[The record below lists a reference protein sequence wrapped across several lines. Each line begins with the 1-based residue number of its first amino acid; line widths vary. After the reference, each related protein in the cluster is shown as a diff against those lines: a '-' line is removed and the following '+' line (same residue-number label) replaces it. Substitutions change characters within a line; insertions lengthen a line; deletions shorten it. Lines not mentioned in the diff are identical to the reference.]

1 LRIEKE
7 SRMSLMKLE
16 AAAVAVA
23 VLGGAAI
30 AHAAEQSMPAYPI
43 KPIHVIV
50 HSPPGGAPDVVA
62 RILSERLAPA
72 LGQPVVVENRWG
84 GSGTV
89 ALAAVARAEPDGYTL
104 GTMSP
109 PQAVAPSLV
118 PQLPYDTARDLAPIR
133 QTTRA
138 SMILVVRAGL
148 PLGSV
153 SELIAAAK
161 AQPGRLTYA
170 SAGNG
175 TPQHLVAEVFRRD
188 AGVDIRHVPY
198 KGAGAAVAALL
209 GEQVDLLF
217 TTAVT
222 VGAHIHAGRLRPL
235 ASTGPSRISGFPD
248 VPTLAESGF
257 AGFDVRDWEG
267 LVAPAHTPQSVIDR
281 IAAEVS
287 KALSAPEVVERL
299 ARVGLDPVA
308 DSDPAAFGVLIRSEL
323 ERWAKVVR
331 EAGIRVD

>member
-1 LRIEKE
+1 
-7 SRMSLMKLE
+7 MTLMKLE
-16 AAAVAVA
+16 AAAFAIA
-23 VLGGAAI
+23 VLGVPAI
-30 AHAAEQSMPAYPI
+30 GRAAEQSMSAYPI
-43 KPIHVIV
+43 KPIHLVV

-62 RILSERLAPA
+62 RIISERLAPA

-84 GSGTV
+84 GSGTI
-89 ALAAVARAEPDGYTL
+89 ALAAVARAEPDGYTF

-109 PQAVAPSLV
+109 PQTVAPSLV
-118 PQLPYDTARDLAPIR
+118 PQLPYDTVRDLAPVR

-138 SMILVVRAGL
+138 SMILVVRARS

-153 SELIAAAK
+153 PELIAAAK

-175 TPQHLVAEVFRRD
+175 TPQHLVAEVFKRD

-198 KGAGAAVAALL
+198 KGAGAAVAAML

-222 VGAHIHAGRLRPL
+222 VGAHIHAGKLRPL
-235 ASTGPSRISGFPD
+235 ATTGPSRISGFPD

-267 LVAPAHTPQSVIDR
+267 LVAPAHTPTPAIERLATEVNKVL
-281 IAAEVS
+281 AE
-287 KALSAPEVVERL
+287 PEAVGRL
-299 ARVGLDPVA
+299 ARVGMDPVA
-308 DSDPAAFGVLIRSEL
+308 DSDPAAFGALIRSEL

-331 EAGIRVD
+331 ETGMRVD